1 MSKLVSM
8 QNQQQEY
15 QFNFIQ
21 LVKFLIKWKKHLAII
36 SISAAVVT
44 FVITLF
50 IKPEYK
56 SKAVFY
62 PGTVN
67 SISYALFYSLKE
79 RAQDV
84 LAYGDEEN
92 VEQYLQLAKS
102 SQLRERIANE
112 FQLMEHYGIDVNDPK
127 KFSKLNNKFDK
138 YVNVN
143 RTSYNSVEVVVL
155 DTDPELAAAIANAVM
170 YTTDSLKKQTQR
182 IVAQQALNIIKQEYD
197 AKVAI
202 VDSLSNMTKVLGN
215 NGVYN
220 IEEQSRGLAELIG
233 KGTNNSFTEKE
244 RKNLGQHVGD
254 FVSIDE
260 QIRFEAEQLT
270 DLRKKYNQAR
280 LDLDSKLSNIFVVD
294 VAKPNYD
301 KAYPL
306 RALISVLSAIAAFL
320 LGSISIIII
329 ERYQNIKRTLS
340 Q

>member
-1 MSKLVSM
+1 M
-8 QNQQQEY
+8 QNQQKEY
-15 QFNFIQ
+15 QFNFIE

-36 SISAAVVT
+36 SISAAVIA
-44 FVITLF
+44 FIITLF

-79 RAQDV
+79 RAQDA

-102 SQLRERIANE
+102 SQLREKIAADFN
-112 FQLMEHYGIDVNDPK
+112 LIEHYGIDENDPK
-127 KFSKLNNKFDK
+127 KFAKLNKKFEK

-155 DTDPELAAAIANAVM
+155 DTDPELSAAIANAVM
-170 YTTDSLKKQTQR
+170 YNTDSLKKQSQR
-182 IVAQQALNIIKQEYD
+182 IVAQQAFNIIKQEYE

-202 VDSLSNMTKVLGN
+202 IDSLSNMTRTLGS

-220 IEEQSRGLAELIG
+220 VEEQSRGLAELIG

-254 FVSIDE
+254 FVSLDE

-270 DLRKKYNQAR
+270 DLRKKYNQAK

-306 RALISVLSAIAAFL
+306 RSVIALLSAIAAFL
-320 LGSISIIII
+320 LSSITIIAM
-329 ERYQNIKRTLS
+329 ERYQNIKQTLS
-340 Q
+340 QQ